1 MNIAL
6 DMMGGD
12 YAPEEA
18 VLGVKEYFS
27 GNAAPAHLLLIGDE
41 QKLTPLVLQHL
52 SQIKHYSVVHAP
64 REMP

>member
-18 VLGVKEYFS
+18 IKGVKKIF
-27 GNAAPAHLLLIGDE
+27 GR
-41 QKLTPLVLQHL
+41 
-52 SQIKHYSVVHAP
+52 KH
-64 REMP
+64 